1 MSPLPLP
8 KFSTSTMFL
17 ERRNEERWTKPQV
30 NFKSSAVYDVN
41 HCVTCAHEPTRIY
54 IYIYTFT
61 SSCAGHKCHFSLW
74 FWTFGLSYCS
84 FDLIKTRSERLNI
97 YIYIY
102 YIHIA
107 WTGSK
112 HNRNY
117 IHPFEFSGAKGAKT
131 RCRNIN
137 TQTKQGQRPLCWSN
151 PGKIG
156 NRLCYTH
163 LHLHV
168 QTGIGIGSPPQMLM
182 LTHIYIYI

>member
-1 MSPLPLP
+1 M
-8 KFSTSTMFL
+8 
-17 ERRNEERWTKPQV
+17 NQHV
-30 NFKSSAVYDVN
+30 
-41 HCVTCAHEPTRIY
+41 Y
-54 IYIYTFT
+54 IYIHLHRHARAISVTFL
-61 SSCAGHKCHFSLW
+61 FD
-74 FWTFGLSYCS
+74 FGRLGCP
-84 FDLIKTRSERLNI
+84 IVRSIWSRRDPSVWI

-182 LTHIYIYI
+182 LTHIYIYIYI

>member
-1 MSPLPLP
+1 M
-8 KFSTSTMFL
+8 
-17 ERRNEERWTKPQV
+17 NQHV
-30 NFKSSAVYDVN
+30 
-41 HCVTCAHEPTRIY
+41 
-54 IYIYTFT
+54 YIYT
-61 SSCAGHKCHFSLW
+61 SCAGHKCHFPLC
-74 FWTFGLSYCS
+74 FWMFGLSYCS

-97 YIYIY
+97 YIYI
-102 YIHIA
+102 IHIA

-131 RCRNIN
+131 RCHNIN
-137 TQTKQGQRPLCWSN
+137 TQTKQGQRPLCWSD

-182 LTHIYIYI
+182 LTYIYNMAKQMQMDIDIYTYAPGSSNGENNV